1 MMACLDQKD
10 RLLGL
15 MPLDWLMLFI
25 GTMLGGVI
33 VLLA

>member
-1 MMACLDQKD
+1 MMEWLAQS
-10 RLLGL
+10 RPLGL

-33 VLLA
+33 VLL

>member
-1 MMACLDQKD
+1 MMACLAQS
-10 RLLGL
+10 RPLGL

-33 VLLA
+33 VLL